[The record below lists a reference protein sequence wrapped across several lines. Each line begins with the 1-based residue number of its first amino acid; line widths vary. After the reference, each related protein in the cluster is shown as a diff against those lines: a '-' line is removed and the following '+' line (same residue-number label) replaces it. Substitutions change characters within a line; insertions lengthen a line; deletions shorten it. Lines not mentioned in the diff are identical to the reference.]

1 MDEIGQGGYGS
12 VSKALDKLTNEVVA
26 IKFVRHF
33 FLDTIQNKKVK
44 HFKQECQVIEQ
55 INKFNF

>member
-33 FLDTIQNKKVK
+33 FLDTI
-44 HFKQECQVIEQ
+44 
-55 INKFNF
+55 